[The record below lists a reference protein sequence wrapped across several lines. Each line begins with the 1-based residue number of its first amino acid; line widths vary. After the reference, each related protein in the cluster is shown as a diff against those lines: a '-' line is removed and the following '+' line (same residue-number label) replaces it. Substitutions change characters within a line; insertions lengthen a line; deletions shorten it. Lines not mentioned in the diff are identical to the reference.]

1 MQIYDMMTRGNYALK
16 RVLSRSRQKQ
26 IERST
31 KTNKIRDLLARKNE
45 KGSGKKGR
53 EGQMRKEVVESLIY
67 APDKKMQN
75 SIRPP
80 KSASSIFVVHNVAQR
95 PRY

>member
-1 MQIYDMMTRGNYALK
+1 MFYRGLVRN
-16 RVLSRSRQKQ
+16 RSSVRRKP
-26 IERST
+26 IKEG
-31 KTNKIRDLLARKNE
+31 LLARKDEKRSGE
-45 KGSGKKGR
+45 KGRKD
-53 EGQMRKEVVESLIY
+53 QMRKRVESLIY

-80 KSASSIFVVHNVAQR
+80 KSASSIFVVHNVMQR